1 MSGAFLDRDTLDIDF
16 TDEAIV
22 SKFLEL
28 FLVATFPPNLWL
40 Y

>member
-1 MSGAFLDRDTLDIDF
+1 MSGAFLDRDTLHIDF

-22 SKFLEL
+22 SEFLEL
-28 FLVATFPPNLWL
+28 ILVATFPPNLWL